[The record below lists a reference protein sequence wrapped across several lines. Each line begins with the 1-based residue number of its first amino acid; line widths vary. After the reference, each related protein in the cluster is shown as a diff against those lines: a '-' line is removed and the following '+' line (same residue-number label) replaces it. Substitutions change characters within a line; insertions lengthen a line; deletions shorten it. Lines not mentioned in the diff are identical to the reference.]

1 MSSLKE
7 CLELKFFMRQ
17 TRDFLASREKL
28 RAQDFRAGFD
38 RMLGAHSLMLSQD
51 EELQRVAAPGFN
63 LFKLLRVQRNEVL
76 THSAVLADL
85 LDPRGSH
92 GQGTLFLKTFLRIP
106 CLGMADT
113 HTELGSWSVQTEKP
127 TFVGTLDIFL
137 SAPKPI
143 RQCLI
148 VENKIDAGDQRGQLA
163 RYYYW
168 LTCRKDLYEMGKSK
182 LVYLTVDG
190 RPPSSHSLLHH
201 EGNNVLAAGQ
211 IVLMSYHKDIY
222 SWLSGCIRLVKAP
235 RVQIYLE
242 QYLEIVQQL

>member
-1 MSSLKE
+1 
-7 CLELKFFMRQ
+7 MRQ
-17 TRDFLASREKL
+17 TRDFLESRERL
-28 RAQDFRAGFD
+28 REQDFRAAFD
-38 RMLGAHSLMLSQD
+38 RMLGDHSLMLSQA
-51 EELQRVAAPGFN
+51 EELERVAAPSFN

-92 GQGTLFLKTFLRIP
+92 GQGTLFLKTFLQIP
-106 CLGMADT
+106 PIGMADAN
-113 HTELGSWSVQTEKP
+113 TELGSWSVQTEKP

-137 SAPKPI
+137 STPRPI

-148 VENKIDAGDQRGQLA
+148 VENKIDAADQPGQLA
-163 RYYYW
+163 RYSSW
-168 LTCRKDLYEMGKSK
+168 LTSRKDLYEIGKSK

-201 EGNNVLAAGQ
+201 ERNDIQAEGQ
-211 IVLMSYHKDIY
+211 TVLMSYHKDIH
-222 SWLSGCIRLVKAP
+222 SWLSGCMRLVKAP